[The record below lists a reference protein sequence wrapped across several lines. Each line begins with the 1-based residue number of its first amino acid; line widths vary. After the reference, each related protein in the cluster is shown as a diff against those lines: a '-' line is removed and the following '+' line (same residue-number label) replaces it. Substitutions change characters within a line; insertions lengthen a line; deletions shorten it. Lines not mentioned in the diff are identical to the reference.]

1 MFAALR
7 IHKAR
12 NACVKALHPLV
23 ARPQMLGPWPVQFW
37 RDPFVVGFVVYVI
50 ATISNLVTRGKLTT
64 EQRGHVLIGTLKE
77 VGGYSP
83 EFMDQVAALTRTKD
97 AAFMLG
103 GRNAETI
110 ITYVMNLHP
119 MPGDPD
125 VAAATEIAQAT
136 TLTGRVDRAEIGGSL
151 MHMLFTQ
158 VVQKRLG
165 V

>member
-1 MFAALR
+1 MFGKLR
-7 IHKAR
+7 IRKAR
-12 NACVKALHPLV
+12 RACVQALHPFV
-23 ARPQMLGPWPVQFW
+23 ARPEMIGPWPPQFW

-50 ATISNLVTRGKLTT
+50 ATVSNLITRGKLTT

-83 EFMDQVAALTRTKD
+83 EFMERVASLTRSKD
-97 AAFMLG
+97 PAFMPG

-125 VAAATEIAQAT
+125 VAAATEIAKAT
-136 TLTGRVDRAEIGGSL
+136 TLTGRVDRAEICGSL
-151 MHMLFTQ
+151 MHLLFTQ
-158 VVQKRLG
+158 VVQKRLS